1 MMKKEKKAVKDKK
14 IKKESLLEIEDL
26 RIRLEEAEET
36 LVAIR
41 RGEVDGLVVVG
52 PGGDQVFTLKGAE
65 RSYRFFVEAM
75 NEGAVTLSSDGTVL
89 YCNDRFAE
97 IVETP
102 YQKIIG
108 DSIYHFVSSP
118 DAFET
123 AFQKGKAERSKTE
136 TFLKRKNND
145 LVPVSLSFNPMQ
157 EEEVPGVCMV
167 VTDLTEHMHKDEVLK
182 ESETRLK
189 DLSSKLL
196 AAQEEE
202 RNRIAHEIHDALGS
216 LLGGLRFKAENLLGQ
231 IGKNN
236 DMEDLIRF
244 IQMASDEARR
254 IQSALHPPLL
264 DDLGILATISW
275 FSREFQK
282 TYSGIRIENQINIQE
297 NDIPDPVKI
306 VIYRIAQEALNNI
319 AKHSKADLVHF
330 SLRKIDKIE
339 LLIRDNGQGFKLDE
353 KLSLDGSRRGIGLS
367 SMKERTEL
375 SGGSFEIESSVGKGT
390 IVRATWPI

>member
-1 MMKKEKKAVKDKK
+1 MIMKKDKK
-14 IKKESLLEIEDL
+14 TKKESLLEIEDL

-36 LVAIR
+36 LAAIR
-41 RGEVDGLVVVG
+41 RGEVDGLVVSG
-52 PGGDQVFTLKGAE
+52 SEGNQVFTLKGAE
-65 RSYRFFVEAM
+65 SPYRFFVEAM
-75 NEGAVTLSSDGTVL
+75 NEGAVTLSSDGTIL

-97 IVETP
+97 MVETP

-108 DSIYHFVSSP
+108 DSIYPFISSP
-118 DAFET
+118 DAFEP
-123 AFQKGKAERSKTE
+123 AFQKGRAERSKTE
-136 TFLKRKNND
+136 ILLKRKNNE

-167 VTDLTEHMHKDEVLK
+167 VTDLTEHMRKEEVLK
-182 ESETRLK
+182 ESEARLR

-202 RNRIAHEIHDALGS
+202 RKRISHEIHDALGS

-231 IGKNN
+231 IGRND
-236 DMEDLIRF
+236 DMEDLILF
-244 IQMASDEARR
+244 IQRASEEARR
-254 IQSALHPPLL
+254 IQSALHPALL
-264 DDLGILATISW
+264 DDLGILATINW

-306 VIYRIAQEALNNI
+306 VIYRITQEALNNI
-319 AKHSKADLVHF
+319 ANHSKADLVHF
-330 SLRKIDKIE
+330 SLRKKDRIE

-367 SMKERTEL
+367 SMRERAQL
-375 SGGSFEIESSVGKGT
+375 SGGSFEIESTIGKGT
-390 IVRATWPI
+390 IVRATWPL

>member
-1 MMKKEKKAVKDKK
+1 MKKDKK
-14 IKKESLLEIEDL
+14 TKKESLLEIEDL

-36 LVAIR
+36 LAAIR
-41 RGEVDGLVVVG
+41 RGEVDGLVVSG
-52 PGGDQVFTLKGAE
+52 SEGNQVFTLKGAE
-65 RSYRFFVEAM
+65 SPYRFFVEAM
-75 NEGAVTLSSDGTVL
+75 NEGAVTLSSDGTIL

-97 IVETP
+97 MVETP

-108 DSIYHFVSSP
+108 DSIYPFISSP
-118 DAFET
+118 DAFEP
-123 AFQKGKAERSKTE
+123 AFQKGRAERSKTE
-136 TFLKRKNND
+136 ILLKRKNNE

-167 VTDLTEHMHKDEVLK
+167 VTDLTEHMRKEEVLK
-182 ESETRLK
+182 ESEARLR

-202 RNRIAHEIHDALGS
+202 RKRISHEIHDALGS

-231 IGKNN
+231 IGRND

-244 IQMASDEARR
+244 IQRASEEARR
-254 IQSALHPPLL
+254 IQSALHPALL
-264 DDLGILATISW
+264 DDLGILATINW

-306 VIYRIAQEALNNI
+306 VIYRITQEALNNI
-319 AKHSKADLVHF
+319 ANHSKADLVHF
-330 SLRKIDKIE
+330 SLRKKDRIE

-367 SMKERTEL
+367 SMRERAQL
-375 SGGSFEIESSVGKGT
+375 SGGSFEIESIIGKGT
-390 IVRATWPI
+390 IVRVTWPI